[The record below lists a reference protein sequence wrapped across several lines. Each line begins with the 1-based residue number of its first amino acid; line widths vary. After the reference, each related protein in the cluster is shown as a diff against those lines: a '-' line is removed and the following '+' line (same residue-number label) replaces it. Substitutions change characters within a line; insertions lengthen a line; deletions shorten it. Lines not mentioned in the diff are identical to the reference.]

1 MWVQSLGQEDPLD
14 EGMSTHSSILAWRI
28 PRTEEPGGLRSI
40 GSQRV
45 RHNWSDLAH
54 MYIYIYIFGLNIRN
68 VVLYIL
74 KISQDSELGRQGA
87 SINFANLV
95 SKSMFKVNALCV
107 IPLLWTNWSAINQF
121 FPYLDCR
128 WQNFIGFT
136 SHFQV
141 YFSLSPVIFW
151 NKSDG

>member
-1 MWVQSLGQEDPLD
+1 
-14 EGMSTHSSILAWRI
+14 
-28 PRTEEPGGLRSI
+28 
-40 GSQRV
+40 
-45 RHNWSDLAH
+45 

-107 IPLLWTNWSAINQF
+107 IPLL
-121 FPYLDCR
+121 
-128 WQNFIGFT
+128 
-136 SHFQV
+136 
-141 YFSLSPVIFW
+141 
-151 NKSDG
+151 